1 MQEKQEETQQNCARG
16 SCSKGFKTMCGGQAL
31 IEGIM
36 MRGPKKESV
45 VVRRPDGGLEIQ
57 ERELRFIRD
66 RYPVLGWPL
75 IRGVVNFGG
84 SMYSGVKALMYSAEF
99 FPEDGEAEEEEP
111 SKFEVWLES
120 RLGSEKAAS
129 FFLTLAVI
137 LGVGMS
143 IGLFFL
149 LPTLLGTAV
158 TLFTDS
164 MLVRNVAESL
174 LKIVIFVGYLVLC
187 SRMKDIH
194 RVFQYHGAEHK
205 TIFCYE
211 AGLPLT
217 VENARIQPKHHPR
230 CGTSF
235 LFVVIIV
242 SILCSSIVFSYV
254 NWQNIWVRIG
264 MHLLL
269 LIPVVGITYEFNR
282 LVGRHDNALTRVLS
296 APGMWLQNFTVNEP
310 DDSMLEVAIDAL
322 KLVLPEEK
330 GKDRW

>member
-1 MQEKQEETQQNCARG
+1 MK
-16 SCSKGFKTMCGGQAL
+16 KPKTYVGGQAV
-31 IEGIM
+31 IEGVM
-36 MRGPKKESV
+36 MRGPVSIATAVRTPSGEITVKKDAVHSITERYPILKKPFLRGSVALCESLVYGMKSLSYSAQAAGEEDEQLSNTQMALTMAVSV
-45 VVRRPDGGLEIQ
+45 VLAIV
-57 ERELRFIRD
+57 
-66 RYPVLGWPL
+66 
-75 IRGVVNFGG
+75 
-84 SMYSGVKALMYSAEF
+84 
-99 FPEDGEAEEEEP
+99 
-111 SKFEVWLES
+111 
-120 RLGSEKAAS
+120 
-129 FFLTLAVI
+129 FFLAIPTYAAKFIPGVADSAFRLNVVEGVLRLAI
-137 LGVGMS
+137 
-143 IGLFFL
+143 FL
-149 LPTLLGTAV
+149 LYIWGI
-158 TLFTDS
+158 
-164 MLVRNVAESL
+164 SL
-174 LKIVIFVGYLVLC
+174 T
-187 SRMKDIH
+187 SDIR
-194 RVFQYHGAEHK
+194 RVFEYHGAEHK

-310 DDSMLEVAIDAL
+310 DDSMLEVAIEAL

>member
-84 SMYSGVKALMYSAEF
+84 SMYSGVKALMYSVEF

-129 FFLTLAVI
+129 FFPDSGGH
-137 LGVGMS
+137 LGRGHVHR
-143 IGLFFL
+143 LVFL

-217 VENARIQPKHHPR
+217 VERTCAGSP
-230 CGTSF
+230 GTIPDAAPAS
-235 LFVVIIV
+235 
-242 SILCSSIVFSYV
+242 CS
-254 NWQNIWVRIG
+254 W
-264 MHLLL
+264 
-269 LIPVVGITYEFNR
+269 
-282 LVGRHDNALTRVLS
+282 
-296 APGMWLQNFTVNEP
+296 
-310 DDSMLEVAIDAL
+310 
-322 KLVLPEEK
+322 
-330 GKDRW
+330 